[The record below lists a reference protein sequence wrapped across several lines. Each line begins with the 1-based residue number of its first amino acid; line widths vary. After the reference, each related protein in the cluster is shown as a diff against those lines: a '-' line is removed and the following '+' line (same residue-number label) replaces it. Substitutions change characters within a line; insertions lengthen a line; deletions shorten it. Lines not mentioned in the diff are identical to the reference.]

1 MAFGEDLPSIDVDL
15 VTASMERA
23 EALGATYADV
33 RAEAVEQEGASAE
46 NGIIKT
52 LAVTTGTRLG
62 VRALAGGGWG
72 FASFNVPDPELTG
85 DRLREAVERSVR
97 QARASAGIGEVRL
110 APVEPVVAD
119 VPLDIGREPWDL
131 EGKQAEI
138 VSITR
143 DMSELEGMALAV
155 GTLRHQLSDHVF
167 ASTEGARITSR
178 NLITEGSF
186 YVHAVGP
193 GGAQGMWRPFGV
205 VGGLDLMVGDND
217 PRALG
222 MRIARRA
229 VELATDAE
237 APRDG
242 KTTVITTP
250 EFDQLLVHEIV
261 GHPTEADR
269 VLGGESAWAGR
280 AWWSNKAGD
289 VVGSGLVNV
298 VSDAR
303 PIERHRGGFGTFHYD
318 HEGVRSQRVHHIV
331 RGRLSEFLHSRQSAA
346 EMMVEPNGGM
356 RAISAAKVP
365 IVRMTNTYFEADP
378 EGPSTLEECIED
390 VREGIIL
397 GESSIPSIDSVRLR
411 WQINAY
417 DGWRVRDGEV
427 VGSLKNLAFL
437 GNTPEYFHTIRLVG
451 NERTWKLLPIPNC
464 GKGDPMQIQRIGN
477 GGPVMVGEGN
487 IVGVA

>member
-1 MAFGEDLPSIDVDL
+1 GLPRSSRWWQ
-15 VTASMERA
+15 TFPW
-23 EALGATYADV
+23 T
-33 RAEAVEQEGASAE
+33 SA
-46 NGIIKT
+46 
-52 LAVTTGTRLG
+52 
-62 VRALAGGGWG
+62 
-72 FASFNVPDPELTG
+72 
-85 DRLREAVERSVR
+85 RS
-97 QARASAGIGEVRL
+97 
-110 APVEPVVAD
+110 
-119 VPLDIGREPWDL
+119 
-131 EGKQAEI
+131 
-138 VSITR
+138 
-143 DMSELEGMALAV
+143 
-155 GTLRHQLSDHVF
+155 
-167 ASTEGARITSR
+167 
-178 NLITEGSF
+178 
-186 YVHAVGP
+186 P
-193 GGAQGMWRPFGV
+193 GLWRPFGV
-205 VGGLDLMVGDND
+205 VGGLDLLVGDND
-217 PRALG
+217 PRGVG
-222 MRIARRA
+222 MRIANRA
-229 VELATDAE
+229 VELTTIAE
-237 APRDG
+237 APSDG

-280 AWWSNKAGD
+280 AWWSNKVGD
-289 VVGSGLVNV
+289 VVGSELVNV

-303 PIERHRGGFGTFHYD
+303 PIERHAGGFGTFHYD
-318 HEGVRSQRVHHIV
+318 HEGVPAQRVRHIV

-346 EMMVEPNGGM
+346 EMMVEPNGAM
-356 RAISAAKVP
+356 RAITASKVP

-378 EGPSTLEECIED
+378 EGPSTLDECIED
-390 VREGIIL
+390 VKEGIIL

-437 GNTPEYFHTIRLVG
+437 GNTPEYFNTIRLVG